1 MVAFI
6 QRLLGLS
13 ISVED
18 QALVDLLARSR
29 YRESMRVVG
38 RGTVV
43 IPPEEIRRSPRHL
56 PDLQRCQAIVEAEQ
70 RKYSPAS
77 R

>member
-6 QRLLGLS
+6 QRLLGLRVS
-13 ISVED
+13 AED
-18 QALVDLLARSR
+18 RALVDLLANSR
-29 YRESMRVVG
+29 YRASMRVVG
-38 RGTVV
+38 RGTLV

-70 RKYSPAS
+70 RKHSPAS

>member
-1 MVAFI
+1 MIHFL

-13 ISVED
+13 VPRED
-18 QALVDLLARSR
+18 QALVDLLTNSR
-29 YRESMRVVG
+29 YRTSMRVVG
-38 RGTVV
+38 RGTLV

-70 RKYSPAS
+70 RKHLPAS

>member
-1 MVAFI
+1 MIHFL

-13 ISVED
+13 VPRED
-18 QALVDLLARSR
+18 QALVELLTNSR
-29 YRESMRVVG
+29 YRTSMRVVG
-38 RGTVV
+38 RGTLV

-70 RKYSPAS
+70 RKHLPAS

>member
-1 MVAFI
+1 MIHFL

-13 ISVED
+13 VPRED
-18 QALVDLLARSR
+18 QALVDLLTNSR
-29 YRESMRVVG
+29 YRTSMRVVG
-38 RGTVV
+38 RGTLV

-56 PDLQRCQAIVEAEQ
+56 PDLQRCQAIVEADQ
-70 RKYSPAS
+70 RKHRPAS